1 MKKILIAILSATICA
16 SLLISVASADSSD
29 SSESEYIY
37 IEGNTEVRI
46 EKRDM
51 TEEQIQIIL
60 YAMLGKEYDAP
71 QIHNEIYTTCDHT
84 YKNTQ
89 SNTIKHKVY
98 TSQPRCM
105 KTLYSVDVCTKCNSV
120 KMTKISE
127 TRIFCCT

>member
-1 MKKILIAILSATICA
+1 MKKILIAILSAIICA
-16 SLLISVASADSSD
+16 SLLTSVASADSSD
-29 SSESEYIY
+29 SSESKYVY

-71 QIHNEIYTTCDHT
+71 QIHNEICATCDHT

-89 SNTIKHKVY
+89 SNIIRHKVY
-98 TSQPRCM
+98 ASQPRCVSI
-105 KTLYSVDVCTKCNSV
+105 LYSVDVCTKCNAV
-120 KMTKISE
+120 KTTKISE
-127 TRIFCCT
+127 TRVICCS